1 MDFIGT
7 VFATSL
13 AVYLV
18 YASSL
23 SASDTGFSLNMASA
37 FLRASCAF
45 ACGRSLCSSGFQ
57 CYHLC
62 RHQDLQRV

>member
-13 AVYLV
+13 AIYLV
-18 YASSL
+18 YASNL

-37 FLRASCAF
+37 FVSASRARARS
-45 ACGRSLCSSGFQ
+45 RSLFSSGFQ
-57 CYHLC
+57 CYHL
-62 RHQDLQRV
+62 RRDQDLQCI

>member
-18 YASSL
+18 YASNL
-23 SASDTGFSLNMASA
+23 SASDTGFSLNMASK
-37 FLRASCAF
+37 F
-45 ACGRSLCSSGFQ
+45 ATTLYPHG
-57 CYHLC
+57 
-62 RHQDLQRV
+62 